1 MDNLQ
6 LAPGDHILSGVPISF
21 GYEINTQNES
31 TPNYPETITIPCNV
45 QAPLA
50 VYLLMQAE
58 WGYARYENQTIGEI
72 KIHFSNGSAY
82 GYPLVMGV
90 NLRDWKRGNAPE
102 AVTTVTSSDIVYS
115 WTGTAPSGQS
125 GGWI

>member
-1 MDNLQ
+1 
-6 LAPGDHILSGVPISF
+6 
-21 GYEINTQNES
+21 
-31 TPNYPETITIPCNV
+31 
-45 QAPLA
+45 
-50 VYLLMQAE
+50 MQAE

-125 GGWI
+125 GGMDLTKVTLPFAYQDLSIVSIDIVDATYQTMGDYDPGVRILAATVEIRSVP